1 MKKELVPVV
10 KAGLKLLPKQCQS
23 CNFWQGGSLAG
34 TVSSFALSQRQLQA
48 KKGNV
53 SLGKL
58 LLAGGKTVGYVN
70 YAPAAFFPRL
80 SSLPLSPASL
90 DTIFIACFY
99 ILENHRRQGLG
110 RYFLNCL
117 ERELMQQGYKSI
129 ETIVKHYPKK
139 SPAGWLEFYQACG
152 FKPVRQINDLVLM
165 RLDMKSIVTWA
176 DKVGE
181 VVALVRKKSVNVS
194 HEIR

>member
-1 MKKELVPVV
+1 MKKELVPVA
-10 KAGLKLLPKQCQS
+10 KAGFKFLPQQCQR
-23 CNFWQGGSLAG
+23 CDFWQSRGGG
-34 TVSSFALSQRQLQA
+34 IKSFTLNQAQLQP
-48 KKGNV
+48 KKGKA

-99 ILENHRRQGLG
+99 ILESYRGQGLG
-110 RYFLNCL
+110 KYFLNCL
-117 ERELMQQGYKSI
+117 ERELLQQGYKSI

-152 FKPVRQINDLVLM
+152 FKPVRQIHDLVLM
-165 RLDMKSIVTWA
+165 RLDMKSLVTWTE
-176 DKVGE
+176 KVSE
-181 VVALVRKKSVNVS
+181 VVAFVTKKSVNVS

>member
-1 MKKELVPVV
+1 MKKELVPVAKV
-10 KAGLKLLPKQCQS
+10 GYKLLPKQCQR
-23 CNFWQGGSLAG
+23 CNFWQGRREATTATFSLKQAP
-34 TVSSFALSQRQLQA
+34 LQT
-48 KKGNV
+48 KKDKV

-110 RYFLNCL
+110 KYFLNCL
-117 ERELMQQGYKSI
+117 ERELMQQGYKCI

-139 SPAGWLEFYQACG
+139 NPAGWVEFYQACG
-152 FKPVRQINDLVLM
+152 FKPVRQIHDLVLM
-165 RLDMKSIVTWA
+165 RLDMKSMVTWA
-176 DKVGE
+176 DKVSE
-181 VVALVRKKSVNVS
+181 VVAFVTKKSVNVS